1 MIAVG
6 RESIENVI
14 DFWWAVDEGGGFAFG
29 PRKSLGLKHTLDCT
43 KVASEPIQVQ
53 RDRGGW
59 SRGELKN

>member
-14 DFWWAVDEGGGFAFG
+14 DFSGGPSMKAGVFAFG

-43 KVASEPIQVQ
+43 KVASEPI
-53 RDRGGW
+53 
-59 SRGELKN
+59 